1 MSELMAALFAVI
13 IGASVMMGVVTQ
25 QKAANDA
32 SRTLATAQ
40 QQKKI
45 YAAAEPY
52 IQQNANTIQAMAT
65 ATTPVVITVPMLQA
79 AGMNLAGVS
88 STNPYGQTWQV
99 EVLQP
104 SPGSLQALV
113 MSTGG
118 DSLPDKTAALIGKYA
133 GSSGGFIP
141 RNDSGA
147 YPAGA
152 GAAYGVYAGWQVP
165 TANYTGVSGGH
176 PAALLTVVN
185 GQVTN
190 NYLYRSAIP
199 GQPQLNQMNTALGMT
214 GNDINSVGT
223 LNSQMVNS
231 TTAQIS
237 RDGQAPCCN
246 LNGATLSLSESTN
259 TTGRKPT
266 IQFHSSGYQEGYVEL
281 SGNGEPRRLNL
292 RDNQGMGLGLDATGT
307 ITAPSVSVPNG
318 LNLHVGSTGIYG
330 DSTDTVL
337 VNNGGYYLRHND
349 NTPAPLS
356 QVKDI
361 VSTDGVITTAKNWW
375 NLITR
380 DGSNTDNSS
389 AKNSAG
395 SINVN
400 DIYIRSIGKWASELG
415 GGDIASMGDNGYTT
429 LPSGLIL
436 QWGHYTPYLYGTG
449 ATADAFF
456 PRAFPHAAFNC
467 SVTPGYTNPTN
478 DNGPLTLTACNFN
491 ALSVYNTSDA
501 GPVQGF
507 YWFAIGY

>member
-1 MSELMAALFAVI
+1 
-13 IGASVMMGVVTQ
+13 
-25 QKAANDA
+25 
-32 SRTLATAQ
+32 
-40 QQKKI
+40 
-45 YAAAEPY
+45 
-52 IQQNANTIQAMAT
+52 
-65 ATTPVVITVPMLQA
+65 
-79 AGMNLAGVS
+79 
-88 STNPYGQTWQV
+88 
-99 EVLQP
+99 
-104 SPGSLQALV
+104 
-113 MSTGG
+113 
-118 DSLPDKTAALIGKYA
+118 
-133 GSSGGFIP
+133 
-141 RNDSGA
+141 
-147 YPAGA
+147 
-152 GAAYGVYAGWQVP
+152 
-165 TANYTGVSGGH
+165 
-176 PAALLTVVN
+176 
-185 GQVTN
+185 
-190 NYLYRSAIP
+190 
-199 GQPQLNQMNTALGMT
+199 
-214 GNDINSVGT
+214 
-223 LNSQMVNS
+223 
-231 TTAQIS
+231 
-237 RDGQAPCCN
+237 
-246 LNGATLSLSESTN
+246 
-259 TTGRKPT
+259 
-266 IQFHSSGYQEGYVEL
+266 
-281 SGNGEPRRLNL
+281 
-292 RDNQGMGLGLDATGT
+292 MGLGLDATGT